1 MLAAAEVHL
10 GAGGTLTLETAARAA
25 GVSKAGLM
33 YHFPTKEELLAA
45 VLEHLMQRYE
55 SELLEVVRRRAGD
68 GAADLPDVPAAQRH
82 LAYLDWACDA
92 ALSAADLV
100 IFADPKLRVPL
111 TERWQAQLERW
122 LEVPAGTGQDSRR
135 RLLAVRLLADGA
147 WFDRASGLLEIS
159 APEADSLRRLARDL
173 LGETA

>member
-25 GVSKAGLM
+25 GVTKAGLM

-45 VLEHLMQRYE
+45 VLENTMTRYE
-55 SELLEVVRRRAGD
+55 SELLEVVRRRAGT

-100 IFADPKLRVPL
+100 IFADPRLRVPL

-122 LEVPAGTGQDSRR
+122 LEVPVGTGQDGRR

-159 APEADSLRRLARDL
+159 APEADSLRRLAREL